1 MQPFAPPHD
10 LDGEDER
17 AVICSLLDWSAVL
30 KVELHA
36 HTDDDPADRIP
47 HSIHEL
53 VDRAAGLGYGALAV
67 TLHDRY
73 FDPRP
78 HASYARE
85 RGIVLLSGIERTI
98 RGRHVLLINFSADAA
113 NVHTLE
119 DVAALKTTGRGLV
132 VAPHPFY
139 PTSTAAGRLLDRH
152 AAIFDAIEIN
162 AMFTAAID
170 FNRRAIAWAHANG
183 KPLVGN
189 SDLHLLRQMGTTYSL
204 VDAEPDADAICDAIR
219 RGRVEV
225 RRTPLSM
232 LDAIQIFSLMSWGGL
247 QGRLLGRAAT
257 SR

>member
-1 MQPFAPPHD
+1 
-10 LDGEDER
+10 
-17 AVICSLLDWSAVL
+17 VL

-47 HSIHEL
+47 HSIHQL
-53 VDRAAGLGYGALAV
+53 VDHAAALGYGALAV

-78 HASYARE
+78 HAAYARE
-85 RGIVLLSGIERTI
+85 RGVVLLPGIERTI
-98 RGRHVLLINFSADAA
+98 GGYHVLLINFSPESAG
-113 NVHTLE
+113 VRTLE
-119 DVAALKTTGRGLV
+119 DVAALKAQGCGLV

-139 PTSTAAGRLLDRH
+139 PIPTAAGRLLGRYADL
-152 AAIFDAIEIN
+152 FDAIEIN
-162 AMFTAAID
+162 AMFTTAFD
-170 FNRRAIAWAHANG
+170 FNRRAIKWAQANG

-204 VDAEPDADAICDAIR
+204 VDAEPDPDAICDAIR

-225 RRTPLSM
+225 RRTPLST
-232 LDAIQIFSLMSWGGL
+232 LDAIQIFTLMSWGGL
-247 QGRLLGRAAT
+247 QGRLLGTHPRT